1 MSPRIKPMR
10 NLPFFKLN
18 FWIISLIAA
27 QFAAIIFLCLF
38 IPSLINLAA
47 ALLLVWLLSAIS
59 SVILFAR
66 KGCPE
71 IKLVW
76 MVFIAALPVAG
87 ALVYLIASLPR
98 KPYGV
103 LTVTDG
109 AKNGLSSA
117 AGELCGTCAAGYA
130 NATYFPTGSEF
141 WNAAQVSIKNAKKS
155 VYIEFFIISA
165 GHLMNTIMQS
175 LEQAKKNGAE
185 IKIIFDG
192 VGSAF
197 RLSKRDVKRLKSL
210 GEVKTFHRLTPLPH
224 SKINVRD
231 HRKIIVVDGKT
242 AFTGGV
248 NLADEYVNLT
258 SPHGFWKDTG
268 VALHGSAAK
277 IFEGM
282 FLSVWNGSHEM
293 SAPKI
298 APEETPCLP
307 YYDSPCAKAFC
318 EDLLV
323 NAIHSAQTRVC
334 VLTPYFCVSEK
345 TAAALTFAAR
355 RGVDV
360 SVIIPHVP
368 DKKYAFAV
376 SRAFAASL
384 APSGVKFYEYSP
396 GFMHA
401 KCVICDGN
409 AFMGSYNF
417 DFRSFHFNYECGVML
432 SGTVCDEILND
443 FNQCLALSAQITP
456 TKRKGVLGFLLRF
469 FAPLI

>member
-1 MSPRIKPMR
+1 MR

-18 FWIISLIAA
+18 FWIILLIAA
-27 QFAAIIFLCLF
+27 QVAAIIFLCLY

-87 ALVYLIASLPR
+87 ALVYLIASVPR
-98 KPYGV
+98 KPCGV

-109 AKNGLSSA
+109 GRDGLSAA
-117 AGELCGTCAAGYA
+117 AGGLCGTCAAGFA
-130 NATYFPTGSEF
+130 SASYFSTGSEF
-141 WNAAQVSIKNAKKS
+141 WSAAQTSIKNAKKS

-165 GHLMNTIMQS
+165 GHLMNTVMQS
-175 LEQAKKNGAE
+175 LEQAKQNGAE
-185 IKIIFDG
+185 IRIIFDG

-197 RLSKRDVKRLKSL
+197 RLSRRDIKRLKTL
-210 GEVKTFHRLTPLPH
+210 GEVRTFHRLTPFPH
-224 SKINVRD
+224 AKINVRD

-242 AFTGGV
+242 VYTGGV

-268 VALHGSAAK
+268 VALHGSVAK

-282 FLSVWNGSHEM
+282 FLSVWNGAYEM
-293 SAPKI
+293 P
-298 APEETPCLP
+298 APELQQGETPCLP
-307 YYDSPCAKAFC
+307 YYDSPYARSFC
-318 EDLLV
+318 EDLFV
-323 NAIHSAQTRVC
+323 NAIHSAKERVC
-334 VLTPYFCVSEK
+334 VLTPYFCVSDK
-345 TAAALTFAAR
+345 AAAALTFAAR

-360 SVIIPHVP
+360 RIIIPHVP

-376 SRAFAASL
+376 SKAFAASI
-384 APSGVKFYEYSP
+384 APSGVRFYEYSP

-401 KCVICDGN
+401 KCLICDDR

-432 SGTVCDEILND
+432 SGRVCDEILND
-443 FNQCLALSAQITP
+443 FNECAALSAQIKP
-456 TKRKGVLGFLLRF
+456 AKRKGVLGFLLRF